1 MLRVMKKEGTP
12 RQANI
17 GLRTDGGKE
26 GANMDSRSVAGKAVV
41 VGAGVMGAQIAAHL
55 ANAGWRSSLLDIVP
69 GGAGDDAKSR
79 NALAAKGLE
88 RAQKAKPAA
97 FFLSGYAGRIR
108 LGNTADNLDWIREA
122 DWVIEAVVEKPEI
135 KRQV

>member
-55 ANAGWRSSLLDIVP
+55 ANAGWRTSLLDVP
-69 GGAGDDAKSR
+69 GEASDPKARSTPAQR
-79 NALAAKGLE
+79 GLE

-97 FFLSGYAGRIR
+97 FFVPELASRIQV
-108 LGNTADNLDWIREA
+108 GNTADDLALIR
-122 DWVIEAVVEKPEI
+122 D
-135 KRQV
+135 